1 MTVISRTQLGH
12 KTRVTCTVMH
22 WNVVRLN

>member
-12 KTRVTCTVMH
+12 KTRVTCAVCTEM
-22 WNVVRLN
+22 W